1 MGTLGNVIGK
11 AIDSAARNSS
21 GTTLQDFLSHF
32 SSSEGKWINTIDP
45 FSTFDVRIKFYPSV
59 YKESADCEKK
69 DLLNTL
75 KQSAERLGDSLVSSA
90 KSMVKNLANNVTGG
104 LIGSIMNSTVDI
116 MKQHNNNTAN
126 STRTFL
132 EYLAAANLLVGQED
146 WIGEKAGQSVSPLE
160 LQLGLYCQ
168 EVTLPNIEV
177 PQGGTS
183 TNSLGEFPI
192 NGLFVKTDSNILKL
206 KIVNTKVP
214 LHERIFYPWLRE
226 TTLPYWCYDTQP
238 YTTATIT
245 VDFTKHNDIQYV
257 FCGCRPQ
264 KIIMQQATQDASS
277 PNLTRDVDFLYDYMF
292 INSSLTNVESVAD
305 KLLST
310 GKTLLNGAAKMI
322 NA

>member
-11 AIDSAARNSS
+11 AIDATAGNSS

-45 FSTFDVRIKFYPSV
+45 FSTFDVRIKFFPPPPV
-59 YKESADCEKK
+59 NDVKKNK
-69 DLLNTL
+69 DLLD
-75 KQSAERLGDSLVSSA
+75 RLGDSLMSSA
-90 KSMVKNLANNVTGG
+90 QSMTRNLANNITGG
-104 LIGSIMNSTVDI
+104 LIGSIMNSKVDI
-116 MKQHNNNTAN
+116 MNKHYTFYSNDTN
-126 STRTFL
+126 TFL

-168 EVTLPNIEV
+168 EVTMPNIEV

-183 TNSLGEFPI
+183 TNSIGEFPI

-264 KIIMQQATQDASS
+264 KIIMQQATQEATS
-277 PNLTRDVDFLYDYMF
+277 PNLTRDVDFIYDYMF
-292 INSSLTNVESVAD
+292 INSTLTNIESVAD

-310 GKTLLNGAAKMI
+310 GKTLLNGAAKMV
-322 NA
+322 NM